1 MIVAVDGAAI
11 GPPPGGII
19 AELGGENES
28 DRGSRHRS
36 SLHLMKNVP
45 MLNHRSRG
53 DGRNGEAQHK
63 RRGREFH
70 SGPPVQTKARS
81 PLAEFER
88 HITTSQ
94 KSRL

>member
-45 MLNHRSRG
+45 MLNI
-53 DGRNGEAQHK
+53 
-63 RRGREFH
+63 
-70 SGPPVQTKARS
+70 ARAATGATAKHNTRDVVES
-81 PLAEFER
+81 FILAPG
-88 HITTSQ
+88 SD
-94 KSRL
+94 KSSIAVG